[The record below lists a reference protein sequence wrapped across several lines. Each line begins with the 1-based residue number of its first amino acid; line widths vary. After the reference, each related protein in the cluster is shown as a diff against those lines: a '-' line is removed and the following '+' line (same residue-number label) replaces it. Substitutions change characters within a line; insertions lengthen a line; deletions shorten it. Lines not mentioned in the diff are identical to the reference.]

1 MLQKELSHQQGQ
13 PRKEEKPS
21 EKSVRALEPTMKF
34 LRREVQ
40 NGRER
45 GLILGLRFSSSSAG
59 LFYTFGTLFEI
70 SWLSEITQSV
80 SPVES

>member
-1 MLQKELSHQQGQ
+1 MLQKELSRQQGQ

-40 NGRER
+40 NGREG
-45 GLILGLRFSSSSAG
+45 GLILGLRFSSSSVG

-70 SWLSEITQSV
+70 SGLSEITQSV